1 MRRRLFKKEQ
11 MKNTYRSGFIQK
23 LDGDGALY
31 ERDILNII
39 LSNAYN
45 GKDMSAVADKLLSRF
60 PSVKAVLGASLEE
73 VLAVDG
79 VSEKVALYLKTVG
92 TVCALE
98 EDKKISSIKNNE
110 EFLNVLKLAF
120 LNADNEYVKFFVV
133 NSRGKIINTK
143 TYTSGNADKV
153 EMPTDEFLSLI
164 TGNKPYGVY
173 LAHNHIN
180 CSCRPSASDDEVT
193 RKIALLCKACKV
205 KFCDHAIIN
214 SDGEIFSY
222 ASEGRLKEL
231 QENN

>member
-1 MRRRLFKKEQ
+1 
-11 MKNTYRSGFIQK
+11 MKNTYRSEFIQK

-31 ERDILNII
+31 EKDVLNIM

-45 GKDMSAVADKLLSRF
+45 GKDMSGVAEKLLARF
-60 PSVKAVLGASLEE
+60 PSVKAVLDATLDEI
-73 VLAVDG
+73 LAVDG

-98 EDKKISSIKNNE
+98 EDKKISSIKNEE
-110 EFLNVLKLAF
+110 EFKNVLKLAF
-120 LNADNEYVKFFVV
+120 YGADNEYVKFFVV

-164 TGNKPYGVY
+164 TCNKPYGLY

-193 RKIALLCKACKV
+193 RKIAMLCKACKV
-205 KFCDHAIIN
+205 KLCDHAIIN

-222 ASEGRLKEL
+222 ASSGRLEEL
-231 QENN
+231 ELDK